1 MDCIEGN
8 DLQVNEAGRMYLYN
22 DHKVKGLLKE
32 NPNDMIKKWRGRMTS
47 KPLEAFIV
55 STEDMFIC

>member
-1 MDCIEGN
+1 MDCIKGN
-8 DLQVNEAGRMYLYN
+8 DLKVNEGGRIYLY
-22 DHKVKGLLKE
+22 DDVKVKGLLKE
-32 NPNDMIKKWRGRMTS
+32 DRNNRIKKRRGPMTS

>member
-1 MDCIEGN
+1 
-8 DLQVNEAGRMYLYN
+8 VNEGGRTYLY
-22 DHKVKGLLKE
+22 DDVKVKGLLKE
-32 NPNDMIKKWRGRMTS
+32 DQNDRIKKRRGPMTS